1 MKHLRQRSRLQDPL
15 QNKLS
20 PVHILSTSRKR
31 PYNGCMYTRF
41 TPVAA
46 ACTPISLVAL
56 SLRIC
61 CFVLRV
67 SFIGLMVTDLE
78 ESKLNDF

>member
-15 QNKLS
+15 QNQLS
-20 PVHILSTSRKR
+20 PLHILFTSRKR
-31 PYNGCMYTRF
+31 PYNGYMYTRF

-46 ACTPISLVAL
+46 CTPISRVAL

-61 CFVLRV
+61 CLVLRV
-67 SFIGLMVTDLE
+67 ICIGLMVTDLE